1 MIPAVQH
8 LKAAY
13 EKIPLYKSW
22 LINANTFYELTENND
37 RTGLIVIHGH
47 KLTDICYVPFDNNS
61 DNYFFFT
68 QMYFIYIFIYLCILF
83 SFKLAFLSG
92 SYENN
97 TGHF

>member
-13 EKIPLYKSW
+13 EKMPLYKSW

-61 DNYFFFT
+61 DNYFFFYPDVFYLYIYV
-68 QMYFIYIFIYLCILF
+68 YF
-83 SFKLAFLSG
+83 FLL
-92 SYENN
+92 N
-97 TGHF
+97 